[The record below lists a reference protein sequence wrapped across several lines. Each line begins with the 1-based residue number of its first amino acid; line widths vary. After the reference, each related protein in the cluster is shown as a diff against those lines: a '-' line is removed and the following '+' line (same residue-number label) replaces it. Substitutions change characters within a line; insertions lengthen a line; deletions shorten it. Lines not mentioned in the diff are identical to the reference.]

1 MENML
6 TDETT
11 TASGPVRCP
20 ICAQVNEPSRLCRHV
35 RWTFDQGGPIDFAVF
50 ALETSPYVRARGHKA
65 SEISQ
70 VWLQMHGEW
79 IVERVI
85 THFDASDGYV
95 FGDLAHLD
103 LLARDIWKEFR
114 PDSERPQMHRV
125 DSF

>member
-1 MENML
+1 MNA
-6 TDETT
+6 TDPN
-11 TASGPVRCP
+11 TAPTSVRCP
-20 ICAQVNEPSRLCRHV
+20 ICAAPNQPGRLCRHV

-50 ALETSPYVRARGHKA
+50 ALETSPYVRARGHKP
-65 SEISQ
+65 SEISAA
-70 VWLQMHGEW
+70 WLELYGEW
-79 IVERVI
+79 IVDKVT

-114 PDSERPQMHRV
+114 PENERPQMQRV